1 MYDTYSQTFPN
12 TFNENAQDWLKRTNQ
27 TSIIDE
33 LSSDK
38 SAQSSE
44 SPSMSKDDKQN
55 IARGAI
61 QGGKSGI
68 AGALMGGGMAA
79 GIGAIGA
86 EAGSAAAA
94 AGPWGWAALGAGA
107 LISELES
114 QKEAEALQEQ
124 ANIQAE
130 TDRRQNVQKAGNSLL
145 AMFNSMGN
153 MKA

>member
-1 MYDTYSQTFPN
+1 MPIYGENYSPDIETSK
-12 TFNENAQDWLKRTNQ
+12 DWLNRTKQ
-27 TSIIDE
+27 SSILDD
-33 LSSDK
+33 LSSAK
-38 SAQSSE
+38 SGGPDTQTQSL
-44 SPSMSKDDKQN
+44 SKDDKQN

-68 AGALMGGGMAA
+68 GGMLLGGGTSAILAGA
-79 GIGAIGA
+79 
-86 EAGSAAAA
+86 
-94 AGPWGWAALGAGA
+94 GPAGWAALGAGA

-114 QKEAEALQEQ
+114 QKEAEAMQEQ